1 MATKAFLRDRKRG
14 REGQNYVA
22 GMFESWGLK
31 VRNVPDGFFQPY
43 DLEVA
48 GNWNG
53 TDVRFKVEV
62 KHDFRASD
70 TGNLCLELDAL
81 RHSQAGILTIVTD
94 NPRTIYMLPLEDALK
109 FAESYPNKL
118 SVGERGEYAALV
130 PKEVFISALKPK
142 VLMTKNERV

>member
-1 MATKAFLRDRKRG
+1 MPTKQFVRDRRRG
-14 REGQNYVA
+14 REGQDYVA
-22 GMFESWGLK
+22 GMFKSWGLN

-53 TDVRFKVEV
+53 TDVQFKVEV

-81 RHSQAGILTIVTD
+81 RHSQAGILTIVTE
-94 NPRTIYMLPLEDALK
+94 NPRTVYMLPLQDALSL
-109 FAESYPNKL
+109 AERWPIKMP
-118 SVGERGEYAALV
+118 VGERGEYAALV
-130 PKEVFISALKPK
+130 PIHTFIESLKPK
-142 VLMTKNERV
+142 VLTAHS